1 MALFGNGKKTEPGI
15 TLVANNCEMV
25 GDIHFSDQLL
35 VNGVVK
41 GNIYAQEGA
50 KAMVTVSEKG
60 RVKGEIRVPNVII
73 NGKVF
78 GDIYSEKHVE
88 LAAKAEIKGN
98 VYYNLIEMVMGSRVD
113 GNLVNVRTGKE
124 AKQEALKKAETFQ
137 AETTAQVDASRV
149 DKADGRERTDTK
161 EAAASQQS
169 TRQSTQQ
176 SSLHVTPVKSK
187 TA

>member
-1 MALFGNGKKTEPGI
+1 MALFGSGKKTEPGI
-15 TLVANNCEMV
+15 TLVANNCEME
-25 GDIHFSDQLL
+25 GDIYFSDQLL

-78 GDIYSEKHVE
+78 GDIHSDKHVE

-113 GNLVNVRTGKE
+113 GSLVNVRGGKE
-124 AKQEALKKAETFQ
+124 AKQEALKKAEPPRTDHTESKER
-137 AETTAQVDASRV
+137 AETRDAS
-149 DKADGRERTDTK
+149 
-161 EAAASQQS
+161 ASQKS
-169 TRQSTQQ
+169 P
-176 SSLHVTPVKSK
+176 LHVTPVKSK